1 MSVRRE
7 QGGCILD
14 VGRSYGPHVSQVVES
29 IYVCMSVHSKVHSN
43 AGCIFRPNFYR
54 FYFFTLIY
62 MYKKID
68 TLKNKV
74 YDKNMYTSKLLRS
87 VFFLILLLNRSS
99 DVENYT
105 VIHTARRKVNIK
117 VAFCL
122 KLQTKKFCTN
132 RVPFCKIKTIR
143 KYKNNFLWFNL
154 GNWRFCVNHIY
165 ITLKSRIA

>member
-74 YDKNMYTSKLLRS
+74 YNKTCTLQSFKDQ
-87 VFFLILLLNRSS
+87 FFLILLMNRSS

-105 VIHTARRKVNIK
+105 VIHTARRKVISK
-117 VAFCL
+117 WLFV
-122 KLQTKKFCTN
+122 
-132 RVPFCKIKTIR
+132 
-143 KYKNNFLWFNL
+143 
-154 GNWRFCVNHIY
+154 
-165 ITLKSRIA
+165 

>member
-29 IYVCMSVHSKVHSN
+29 IYVCMSVHSN
-43 AGCIFRPNFYR
+43 AGCIFRPNFYE

-74 YDKNMYTSKLLRS
+74 YNKNMYTSKLLRS
-87 VFFLILLLNRSS
+87 LSFFKILLMNRSR
-99 DVENYT
+99 DVENYSNT
-105 VIHTARRKVNIK
+105 HS
-117 VAFCL
+117 
-122 KLQTKKFCTN
+122 QKKSEYQSGFL
-132 RVPFCKIKTIR
+132 FKTS
-143 KYKNNFLWFNL
+143 N
-154 GNWRFCVNHIY
+154 
-165 ITLKSRIA
+165 

>member
-1 MSVRRE
+1 MQFYYPYAILSHSDMSVRRE

-14 VGRSYGPHVSQVVES
+14 VGRSYGPHVSQVVKS

-87 VFFLILLLNRSS
+87 FFFLIL
-99 DVENYT
+99 
-105 VIHTARRKVNIK
+105 RKVNIK

-122 KLQTKKFCTN
+122 KLQTKIFCTN

-143 KYKNNFLWFNL
+143 KYKNIFVWFNL

>member
-87 VFFLILLLNRSS
+87 VFLILLMNRSS
-99 DVENYT
+99 NVENYSNT
-105 VIHTARRKVNIK
+105 HS
-117 VAFCL
+117 
-122 KLQTKKFCTN
+122 QKKSEYQSGFL
-132 RVPFCKIKTIR
+132 FKTS
-143 KYKNNFLWFNL
+143 N
-154 GNWRFCVNHIY
+154 
-165 ITLKSRIA
+165 

>member
-87 VFFLILLLNRSS
+87 VFFLIL
-99 DVENYT
+99 
-105 VIHTARRKVNIK
+105 RKVNIK

-143 KYKNNFLWFNL
+143 KYKNIFVWFNL